1 MCCTRSCFPLRFGA
15 ITMGQAMLTAV
26 ELSSFKSFDEAKL
39 SLGPLTVIIGAN
51 ASGKSNI
58 RDAFR
63 FLHGIGRGYSLADII
78 GGKYGAGGQVE
89 WMPIRGFG
97 TEIMRFGSDKL
108 TISVNLRLSTP
119 GPLIT
124 YALTIAKPDGDQGG
138 FRVVRERL
146 SYPYSTVFTTH
157 PGSDDPVHSQPL
169 DDDELFIRMD
179 KTGSQRKFGNRVS
192 VRPDR
197 PAISQLAGKKNV
209 NKAHKDL
216 ATRVLEELAEFR
228 FLDLVPDLMRQ
239 PSFPG
244 QSVLGD
250 NGQNLPTVLQG
261 ICTNSSRKSVLI
273 DWIRELTPM
282 DVIDFEFPL
291 NAQTGLV
298 QLSLRTS
305 DGQSVS
311 SYSASDGTLRF
322 LAMLAALL
330 TEQNSGLYFFE
341 EIDNGI
347 HPARLRLLVDF
358 LETQTEKG
366 RAQVVTT
373 THSPELLSMIGET
386 TFQHTSVVYN
396 RGDGTGSHIKE
407 LRTFPAISRLRE
419 QQGLGQLHS
428 SGWLENA
435 IMFGMDEESAA

>member
-1 MCCTRSCFPLRFGA
+1 
-15 ITMGQAMLTAV
+15 MLTAV
-26 ELSSFKSFDEAKL
+26 ELRSFKSFEQSTL

-97 TEIMRFGSDKL
+97 TEILRFGAKELS
-108 TISVNLRLSTP
+108 ISVTLKLP
-119 GPLIT
+119 MY
-124 YALTIAKPDGDQGG
+124 YAPIFYSLTVAKSDNDQGG
-138 FRVVRERL
+138 FRVVKERL
-146 SYPYSTVFTTH
+146 GYSWIPTFTTH
-157 PGSDDPVHSQPL
+157 PGADDPVHLQSL

-192 VRPDR
+192 VRPDK
-197 PAISQLAGKKNV
+197 PAISQLQGKKNV
-209 NKAHKDL
+209 NRAHKDM
-216 ATRVLEELAEFR
+216 ASRVLEELAEFR

-244 QSVLGD
+244 QSILGD
-250 NGQNLPTVLQG
+250 NGQNLPTVLQDV
-261 ICTNSSRKSVLI
+261 CNNSSRKSVLI

-282 DVIDFEFPL
+282 DVVDFEFPV
-291 NAQTGLV
+291 NPQTGLV

-305 DGQSVS
+305 DGHAIS

-358 LETQTEKG
+358 LETQTGKG

-373 THSPELLSMIGET
+373 THSPELLSMIGDVTYE
-386 TFQHTSVVYN
+386 HTSVVYN
-396 RGDGTGSHIKE
+396 RGDNTGSHIKE
-407 LRTFPAISRLRE
+407 LRTFPSISKIRE
-419 QQGLGQLHS
+419 ESGLGQIHS

-435 IMFGMDEESAA
+435 IMFGMDEETTP

>member
-1 MCCTRSCFPLRFGA
+1 
-15 ITMGQAMLTAV
+15 MLTAV
-26 ELSSFKSFDEAKL
+26 ELRSFKSFDEAKL
-39 SLGPLTVIIGAN
+39 TLGPLTVIIGAN
-51 ASGKSNI
+51 ASGKSNV

-63 FLHGIGRGYSLADII
+63 FLHGVGRGYSLADII

-97 TEIMRFGSDKL
+97 TEIMRFGATQFS
-108 TISVNLRLSTP
+108 ISVHLRLLGYHSP
-119 GPLIT
+119 VVYELSV
-124 YALTIAKPDGDQGG
+124 AKSESDQGG

-146 SYPYSTVFTTH
+146 IYAYGIVFTTH
-157 PGSDDPVHSQPL
+157 PGSDDPVHSQSL

-197 PAISQLAGKKNV
+197 PAISQLSGKKNV
-209 NKAHKDL
+209 NRAHKDI
-216 ATRVLEELAEFR
+216 ASKVTEELSEFR

-250 NGQNLPTVLQG
+250 SGQNLPTVLQG
-261 ICTNSSRKSVLI
+261 ICSDPGKKVVLI

-282 DVIDFEFPL
+282 DVVDFEFPL

-298 QLSLRTS
+298 QLSLKTS
-305 DGQSVS
+305 DGHSVS

-330 TEQNSGLYFFE
+330 TEKNSGLYFFE

-358 LETQTEKG
+358 LETQTGKG

-373 THSPELLSMIGET
+373 THSPDLLSMIGES

-407 LRTFPAISRLRE
+407 LRTFPAITRLRD

-435 IMFGMDEESAA
+435 IMFGMDEESA